1 MDRLLFLFTL
11 RPIVYGL
18 IGMAVSGIGFP
29 LAGVIIVRNGLIPM
43 RYMLMHGVI
52 LGGVFSI
59 ALGLPLFPVVA
70 VLNLALVAL
79 MIAMNRDGRTSLST
93 ASTAMMVFT
102 MGLASMIGHVF
113 DVPAKDTLEILWGSP
128 FALLTSDLVILCILS
143 ILLVVYVLVFFR
155 PVSMLFFDHDIASSS
170 GVNVRF
176 HNSLMLII
184 TALTVSVAMKLLG
197 ALLIDALVVLPVL
210 GASRN
215 AKSLKAMFIG
225 SSVTGFVLSVTG
237 YFISLIFNL
246 PVSGVLA
253 VLAAAV
259 YAGNILI
266 SKIRINRSLK

>member
-1 MDRLLFLFTL
+1 MDSLLFLFTL

-70 VLNLALVAL
+70 ALNLALVAL

-143 ILLVVYVLVFFR
+143 VLLVVYVLVFFR

>member
-70 VLNLALVAL
+70 ALNLALVAL
-79 MIAMNRDGRTSLST
+79 MIAMNWDGRTSLST

-143 ILLVVYVLVFFR
+143 VLLVVYVLVFFR